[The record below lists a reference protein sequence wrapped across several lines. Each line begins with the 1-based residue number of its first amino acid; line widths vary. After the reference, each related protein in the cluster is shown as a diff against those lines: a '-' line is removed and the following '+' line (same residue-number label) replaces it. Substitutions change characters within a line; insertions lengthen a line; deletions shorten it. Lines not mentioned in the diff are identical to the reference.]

1 MYLVGIDIGTTSVK
15 GGLFSVAGDRLAT
28 ASVGYPTQ
36 RPQPGWVEQDAQ
48 AWLDAV
54 WSVLD
59 RLFADAGAD
68 AGSPAATRVAS
79 WQQVTAVGICSQVN
93 THVFV
98 DADGTPLAPAIVWQ
112 DSRAAEE
119 AALLDAQISPAQRET
134 WWKSNMAVGASHT
147 LAHMAWI
154 QRHRPA
160 LWARTARVLS
170 PKDFV
175 LHHLTGRWTA
185 DPLSCFD
192 WVDGHGKAIGALV
205 DLVPGAAERLP
216 ALSAYRA
223 PVGAATH
230 PRLAGS
236 PAIFV
241 TGTMDAFGGLLG
253 SGATGPG
260 EGAYVS
266 GTSEIIA
273 LIGAGPGGAP
283 GVVSFLPVDGWHVQ
297 AGPTQ
302 SGGDTLRWL
311 AELLHQSP
319 EAVLAAAASVPR
331 STVATDV
338 LFLPHL
344 EGERAPLWDTHAR
357 GTFLGMTSATG
368 MPELALAALEGVAC
382 SARLLLDATQAA
394 AGERFDS
401 LYLGGGGSRSDFWS
415 QLRADVLG
423 VPLKRVA
430 CLDTGV
436 VGAAIMGGLGAG
448 VFASMGEG
456 ARRMVQVERVFT
468 PDAALRAR
476 YDRMM
481 GRYVTAYEALKGFY
495 RA

>member
-1 MYLVGIDIGTTSVK
+1 MYLVGIDVGTTSVK
-15 GGLFSVAGDRLAT
+15 GGLFSVAGDMLAT
-28 ASVGYPTQ
+28 ASVGYPTA

-54 WSVLD
+54 WQVIE
-59 RLFADAGAD
+59 RLFADAD
-68 AGSPAATRVAS
+68 AGTGAANGPPGRR
-79 WQQVTAVGICSQVN
+79 WQQVVAVGICSQVN

-98 DADGTPLAPAIVWQ
+98 DADGSPLAPAIVWQ
-112 DSRAAEE
+112 DGRAAGE

-147 LAHMAWI
+147 LAHMAWMR
-154 QRHRPA
+154 RHQPA
-160 LWARTARVLS
+160 LWARTAKVLS

-175 LHHLTGRWTA
+175 LHHLTGQWTA
-185 DPLSCFD
+185 DPLGCFD
-192 WVDGHGKAIGALV
+192 WVDGHGNAIGALV

-223 PVGAATH
+223 PVGTATH

-236 PAIFV
+236 ATLFV
-241 TGTMDAFGGLLG
+241 TGTMDGFGGLLG

-260 EGAYVS
+260 EGAYIS

-273 LIGAGPGGAP
+273 LIGAAPGGAP

-311 AELLHQSP
+311 ADLLHQSP
-319 EAVLAAAASVPR
+319 DAVLDAAASAR
-331 STVATDV
+331 RDATDV

-344 EGERAPLWDTHAR
+344 EGERAPLWDSHAR

-382 SARLLLDATQAA
+382 SARLLFEAAQTA
-394 AGERFDS
+394 AGGPVDR

-423 VPLKRVA
+423 VPLRRVA

-448 VFASMGEG
+448 VFASMADG
-456 ARRMVQVERVFT
+456 AQRMVRVDRVFT
-468 PDAALRAR
+468 PDPAQRAR

-481 GRYVTAYEALKGFY
+481 ARYVAAYEALKAFH